1 MFLNG
6 PPCGLRFHLFQEIY
20 KMHRKPIPGWRSFFC
35 DCGYSWTSA
44 VRDWLS
50 PSLEPCPRCY
60 EEVFP
65 KAEGPDPSLKVDSS
79 GNVSGK
85 TITPAIR

>member
-1 MFLNG
+1 MGSHVDLTSTHTKNNIDME
-6 PPCGLRFHLFQEIY
+6 R
-20 KMHRKPIPGWRSFFC
+20 RPIPGWRSFFC

-50 PSLEPCPRCY
+50 PSMEGCPRCY

-65 KAEGPDPSLKVDSS
+65 KGEGPDPSLAIDSS
-79 GNVSGK
+79 GNLK
-85 TITPAIR
+85 HERIKTPAFDG